1 MACAFVPQDHKAS
14 DPEEVARIEKAGGFV
29 LRKRVL
35 GVLAVARSF
44 GDFALKK
51 FVPCTPYTSTKRLD
65 STVSVLAVGDWARL
79 AAFVVAGLTPFAAR
93 ASVRSSSSLATACGT

>member
-1 MACAFVPQDHKAS
+1 M
-14 DPEEVARIEKAGGFV
+14 RIEKAGGFV

-51 FVPCTPYTSTKRLD
+51 FVPCTPYTSTRKLD
-65 STVSVLAVGDWARL
+65 VTVRL
-79 AAFVVAGLTPFAAR
+79 AAQRLHCAR
-93 ASVRSSSSLATACGT
+93 GRPRA